1 MHVLY
6 FHGISPFSRLYGLRI
21 YLRTE
26 LPTEDLKMPKPLF
39 QMTLEELWLLFPIKL
54 TEHSGEWKKQY
65 EEMADILRDALL
77 SRKIIRISHIGSTA
91 VNGIWAKPIIDILV
105 EISPDESISAV
116 AELITKSGFIKMS
129 ESEDRASFN
138 RGYTENGFADKVYHL
153 HLRFA
158 GDNDELYFRDYLN
171 DNPRIAKE
179 YERLKLSLWRQFEH
193 DRDGYTRAKTEFVK
207 KHTADARILY
217 KNRYE

>member
-1 MHVLY
+1 M
-6 FHGISPFSRLYGLRI
+6 
-21 YLRTE
+21 
-26 LPTEDLKMPKPLF
+26 
-39 QMTLEELWLLFPIKL
+39 
-54 TEHSGEWKKQY
+54 
-65 EEMADILRDALL
+65 
-77 SRKIIRISHIGSTA
+77 
-91 VNGIWAKPIIDILV
+91 
-105 EISPDESISAV
+105 
-116 AELITKSGFIKMS
+116 
-129 ESEDRASFN
+129 SFN

-179 YERLKLSLWRQFEH
+179 YERLKLSLWHQFEH
-193 DRDGYTRAKTEFVK
+193 DRDGYTQAKTEFVK